1 MAFRM
6 DDNIL
11 DQNED
16 PCVANPSPMDTDNQL
31 FTTDPPTA
39 DTEVSQNDATVQE
52 DGQLSLIN
60 IDTEE
65 EKVNS
70 DNTDIKMELI
80 SVDTDV
86 RFTKLIYL

>member
-1 MAFRM
+1 M